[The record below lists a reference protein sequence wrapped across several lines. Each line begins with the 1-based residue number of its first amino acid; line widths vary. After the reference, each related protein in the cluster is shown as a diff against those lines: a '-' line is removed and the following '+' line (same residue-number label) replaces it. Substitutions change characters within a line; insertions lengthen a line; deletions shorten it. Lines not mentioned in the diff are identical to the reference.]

1 MNSNKIIIDGFM
13 GTGKWT
19 VRRKLNELYGY
30 SFSDLDKEIEKKEKS
45 KIIDIFLTKGE
56 KYFRRLE
63 SNILT
68 DVLDSDVDVIALG
81 GGTLNNTYLLDL
93 VLSYKNC
100 YYLKTKFETLWKRI
114 HKTERPLVKEGH
126 DRTLDLYN
134 FREKYYDLL
143 HYTIIADESSI
154 KEIAEEIKLS
164 IDDGWN
170 KV

>member
-1 MNSNKIIIDGFM
+1 MNSNKIIIAGFM
-13 GTGKWT
+13 GSGKST
-19 VRRKLNELYGY
+19 VARKLNELYGY
-30 SFSDLDKEIEKKEKS
+30 SFTDLDKEIEKKEKS

-68 DVLDSDVDVIALG
+68 DALDSDVDVIALG

-114 HKTERPLVKEGH
+114 HKTERPL
-126 DRTLDLYN
+126 DLYN

-164 IDDGWN
+164 IDDG
-170 KV
+170 